1 MDWQSLLASVLPMLP
16 AQYAG
21 NLVTVGT
28 FLVALCAL
36 LARFWPRPAD
46 GSRWL
51 KLYELVNSVAQN
63 KGHAA
68 NADDA
73 AGKSAGG

>member
-1 MDWQSLLASVLPMLP
+1 MDWQSLLTTVLPMLP
-16 AQYAG
+16 TTYAG
-21 NLVTVGT
+21 DLMTISA

-36 LARFWPRPAD
+36 AARFWPRPAD

>member
-21 NLVTVGT
+21 DLVTVGT

-36 LARFWPRPAD
+36 LARFWPRPAED
-46 GSRWL
+46 SRWM
-51 KLYELVNSVAQN
+51 KLYTLVNSMAQN
-63 KGHAA
+63 KGHAT
-68 NADDA
+68 NAADTD
-73 AGKSAGG
+73 GKSA

>member
-21 NLVTVGT
+21 DLVTVGT

-46 GSRWL
+46 GSRWM
-51 KLYELVNSVAQN
+51 KLYALVNSVAQN
-63 KGHAA
+63 KGHAT
-68 NADDA
+68 NASDSD
-73 AGKSAGG
+73 GKPA

>member
-21 NLVTVGT
+21 DLVTVGT

-46 GSRWL
+46 GSRWM
-51 KLYELVNSVAQN
+51 KLYALVNSVAQN

-73 AGKSAGG
+73 SGKPSGG

>member
-1 MDWQSLLASVLPMLP
+1 MPLRLMRD
-16 AQYAG
+16 
-21 NLVTVGT
+21 LVTVGT

-46 GSRWL
+46 GSRWM
-51 KLYELVNSVAQN
+51 KLYALVNSVAQN

-73 AGKSAGG
+73 SGKPSGG